1 MKALLSSIMR
11 APTAYPTDFIHEKE
25 ISLDDLINR
34 PAIHSVFLAK
44 QVTGN
49 NVFDAITE
57 ATFKRVVD
65 IAKTAERGCA
75 IGEEAA
81 VYDDSTRGKLHIITG
96 SYSDDGSSYRVNHID
111 NGVPVRKAMF
121 GTTMALFVSGESLK
135 LMRLKIGSLSTI
147 VTLPA
152 EVEEHASAEE

>member
-1 MKALLSSIMR
+1 MKSLLSSIMH
-11 APTAYPTDFIHEKE
+11 APVAHPSNFIDEPE
-25 ISLDDLINR
+25 IALDDLINR
-34 PAIHSVFLAK
+34 PGILSVFLAK
-44 QVTGN
+44 QITGIN
-49 NVFDAITE
+49 AFDAITE

-65 IAKTAERGCA
+65 IAKTAERGCVMGA
-75 IGEEAA
+75 DAA

-111 NGVPVRKAMF
+111 NGVSVRKAMF

-135 LMRLKIGSLSTI
+135 LMRLKIGSLSTV

-152 EVEEHASAEE
+152 EVEEHADTEE